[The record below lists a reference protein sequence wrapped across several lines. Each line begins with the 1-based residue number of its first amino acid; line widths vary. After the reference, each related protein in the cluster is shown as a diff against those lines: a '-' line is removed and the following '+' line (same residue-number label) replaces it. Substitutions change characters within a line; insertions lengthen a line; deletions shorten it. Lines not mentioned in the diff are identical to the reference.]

1 MRKKFHL
8 DRRNGMLMGVCAGIS
23 NYTGWD
29 ATWVRVGAVLVTLV
43 GLFPWTLIAYGVAA
57 WAAKPAPYDYPG
69 SETRMPKTST
79 HELRDRMR
87 DLDSRMAEVEQY
99 VTDKHNRLQREIEE
113 MPSGEIGTASSGE
126 RMCQHMKKP

>member
-8 DRRNGMLMGVCAGIS
+8 DRRNGMLMGVCAGIA

-57 WAAKPAPYDYPG
+57 WAAKPAPYGDDYLG
-69 SETRMPKTST
+69 RSSRVST
-79 HELRDRMR
+79 HELRSSMR
-87 DLDSRMAEVEQY
+87 DIDRRMAEVETY
-99 VTDKHNRLQREIEE
+99 VTSDNSRLAREIEE
-113 MPSGEIGTASSGE
+113 L
-126 RMCQHMKKP
+126 R